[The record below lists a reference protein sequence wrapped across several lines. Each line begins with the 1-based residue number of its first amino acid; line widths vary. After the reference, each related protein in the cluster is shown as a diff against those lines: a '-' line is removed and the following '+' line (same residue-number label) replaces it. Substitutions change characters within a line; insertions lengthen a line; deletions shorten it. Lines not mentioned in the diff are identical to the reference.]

1 MSYAEGT
8 KTKQVGRFLF
18 LQKYLST
25 NTGDQEGTLPHL
37 SEINKKLSEK
47 SSSDCGLV
55 LFVFQKGSCVLKL
68 LAKYSYSCVRVI

>member
-37 SEINKKLSEK
+37 SEMNKKLSEK

-55 LFVFQKGSCVLKL
+55 LFVCFSERIMRSQTISK
-68 LAKYSYSCVRVI
+68 I